1 MINNLRKKINEMK
14 IQLKEVNIQRN
25 NCFKRTI
32 LKEQEIR
39 LRKKN

>member
-25 NCFKRTI
+25 NCFKRTRNKTQKI
-32 LKEQEIR
+32 KLK
-39 LRKKN
+39 N